1 MIQAKII
8 ADSKNQCGN
17 RLTTMVITFPRFIL
31 AELNTHRMLSKN
43 SASSRAIPFEK
54 MVKSVQ
60 DNPFIPIAWQKDHK
74 GMQGNQYWG
83 TDEWVENISNVSK
96 YHVVNCAKGNWLQ
109 ARDNAVSLATQL
121 NSKNITK
128 QLCNRLLEPFM
139 WHTVIISATEWENFF
154 ALRCPIYTWEYE
166 EGIIVERSKE
176 DFIRSFI
183 KKYPT
188 NAKSELY
195 DMGLVDEHLNPN
207 NSLNW
212 YNINKGQSEIHMM
225 ALAEVMWDAMN
236 ESTPKELKAGE
247 WHIPFGDTLENGLVI
262 EDLSYIICDKN
273 GNYTDEQI
281 LEAKLKIATARCARI
296 SYTVIGKES
305 KEADYT
311 KDIKLHDI
319 LVKSSHW
326 SPFEHSAKAM
336 SDEEYNTYLKGV
348 IELIDIDE
356 PEYNGGIYEPKYS
369 EKGWCN
375 NFKGFIQY
383 RKIVENET
391 MH

>member
-8 ADSKNQCGN
+8 ADSKNQYGN

-31 AELNTHRMLSKN
+31 AEFNTHRMLSKN
-43 SASSRAIPFEK
+43 SASSRAIPFKK
-54 MVKSVQ
+54 MVKMVEE
-60 DNPFIPIAWQKDHK
+60 NPFIPIAWQKDHK
-74 GMQGNQYWG
+74 GMQGTEYF
-83 TDEWVENISNVSK
+83 DEIGAETCKIDWLTARNYAVQQ
-96 YHVVNCAKGNWLQ
+96 AKI
-109 ARDNAVSLATQL
+109 L
-121 NSKNITK
+121 NESGGVTK

-356 PEYNGGIYEPKYS
+356 PEYNGGIYELKYS